1 MLADGETHDR
11 DGAPVSEK
19 TPRRLLRA
27 LVLELDWCNTASPEN
42 SCEGRRGA
50 GGNVSASLLVKGDF
64 SGVEGLTRPLALR
77 LKNGASTFNATK
89 SAFLLDGFDGRERSM
104 VPHAVLHAAP
114 LRGRWRG

>member
-27 LVLELDWCNTASPEN
+27 FVREMDWCNAASPEN
-42 SCEGRRGA
+42 SCERRRGA
-50 GGNVSASLLVKGDF
+50 GGKVSASLLVKGDF
-64 SGVEGLTRPLALR
+64 SGVELLTRPLALR

-89 SAFLLDGFDGRERSM
+89 SAFLLDGFDGSRRSM
-104 VPHAVLHAAP
+104 VPLTVLHAAP